1 MRRILALSLVLL
13 AATAATAALAND
25 GSFEL
30 AAGGLVLT
38 QNHSVEMVS
47 EDLYVSTRE
56 VHVRY
61 VFRNRTGR
69 DVSTIVGFPLP
80 DRTLP
85 EFDADATEWPTG
97 FSTRVDGR
105 PVALQ
110 VERRAMVGDVDHAAL
125 LTGLGVPLVEG
136 GGGVEA
142 ALAALAPAD
151 RERLVAL
158 GVARRPELVPD
169 AVMPA
174 WTVRETWYWQQL
186 FPAGRD
192 VVVEHSYRPATGG
205 TVVAQLADP
214 EHWDSDSVRAAV
226 RRHCVDRRFLD
237 AVRRGAARA
246 GHGSAFDELRV
257 GYILRTGASWRAPI
271 RDFRLVVDKGDPR
284 NLLSFCGEGVRRL
297 DASRFEIRRRNWR
310 PDRDLD
316 ILIMR
321 PLFAGD

>member
-1 MRRILALSLVLL
+1 MRRSLAILPAL
-13 AATAATAALAND
+13 AAAAAATVALAND

-30 AAGGLVLT
+30 AAGGLVLK
-38 QNHSVEMVS
+38 QNDSVEMVS

-56 VHVRY
+56 VRVRY

-69 DVSTIVGFPLP
+69 DVRTIVGFPLP

-85 EFDADATEWPTG
+85 EFDSDATEWPTG

-110 VERRAMVGDVDHAAL
+110 VERRAMVGEVDHAAL
-125 LTGLGVPLVEG
+125 LTRLGVPLVEG
-136 GGGVEA
+136 SGAVEA

-151 RERLVAL
+151 QERLVAL
-158 GVARRPELVPD
+158 GVARHPELAPE

-174 WTVRETWYWQQL
+174 WTVRETWYWEQV

-192 VVVEHSYRPATGG
+192 VVVEHSYQPATGG
-205 TVVAQLADP
+205 IVVAQLADP
-214 EHWDSDSVRAAV
+214 EHWDSDYAQAAI
-226 RRHCVDRRFLD
+226 RRYCVDRRFLD

-246 GHGSAFDELRV
+246 GHGSAYDELRV

-284 NLLSFCGEGVRRL
+284 NLVSFCGQGVRRI
-297 DASRFEIRRRNWR
+297 DDRRFEIRRRNWR

-316 ILIMR
+316 ILVMR

>member
-226 RRHCVDRRFLD
+226 RRYCVDRRFLD